1 MRELSLN
8 ILDIAQNS
16 ISAGASL
23 ITIDVSESRE
33 EHLLTLTVSDNGCGM
48 DEEQLQNVCDPFFT
62 TRTTRKVGMGIPLFR
77 LAAEQTG
84 GSFEITSKKGV
95 GTSTKAVF
103 HSDSI
108 DFTPLGDMTSTVTV
122 LISMNTDR
130 DFIYR
135 RSADEK
141 EFVLDTRE
149 IKNILDG
156 VPLDNPDV
164 VQWMK
169 EYIDENTAHTLK
181 NHMTAPGAG
190 KGITMKSLAELNAI
204 RDKAKANMNIRED
217 NEYTTRVLVG
227 MATCGIAAGAK
238 PVLTAL
244 VDEIA
249 RRNLSHVTV
258 SQTGCIG
265 MCQYEPIVE
274 VLEPGKEK
282 VTYVK
287 VTPEMVARIVSDHL
301 VNGNPVG
308 EFTVGAIAK

>member
-62 TRTTRKVGMGIPLFR
+62 TRTTRKVGMG
-77 LAAEQTG
+77 
-84 GSFEITSKKGV
+84 
-95 GTSTKAVF
+95 
-103 HSDSI
+103 
-108 DFTPLGDMTSTVTV
+108 FTPLGDMTSTVTV

-169 EYIDENTAHTLK
+169 EYIDENTAL
-181 NHMTAPGAG
+181 
-190 KGITMKSLAELNAI
+190 L
-204 RDKAKANMNIRED
+204 
-217 NEYTTRVLVG
+217 
-227 MATCGIAAGAK
+227 
-238 PVLTAL
+238 
-244 VDEIA
+244 
-249 RRNLSHVTV
+249 
-258 SQTGCIG
+258 
-265 MCQYEPIVE
+265 
-274 VLEPGKEK
+274 
-282 VTYVK
+282 
-287 VTPEMVARIVSDHL
+287 
-301 VNGNPVG
+301 
-308 EFTVGAIAK
+308 